1 METGHKRFK
10 EALYFHETKKILFCL
25 FSLSHRDK
33 CGSAFVAGYFQ
44 TLNILRPQNIKVIGR
59 MAMVRNSVGVGKLH
73 VYLEQFFKS
82 IIYPSQSLF
91 WFAFNIPNDM
101 KSLMK

>member
-1 METGHKRFK
+1 
-10 EALYFHETKKILFCL
+10 
-25 FSLSHRDK
+25 
-33 CGSAFVAGYFQ
+33 
-44 TLNILRPQNIKVIGR
+44 